1 MYSSVC
7 EKEGTGHLL
16 FYPRRNLVRGGGDVW
31 GPLCLRAQ
39 MFPRIR
45 HYETSMDKVRVGL
58 SGKQGILAKMP
69 FEVNYLNYI

>member
-1 MYSSVC
+1 M
-7 EKEGTGHLL
+7 
-16 FYPRRNLVRGGGDVW
+16 RGGGDVW